1 MKIVR
6 YIKNNEICFGF
17 IYNQDR
23 TKKIINPTQ
32 EQLTQYGW
40 IIYKEP
46 QPQKTYEQRVVE
58 LIREKYTLDAELAI
72 QRQRNEKAED
82 FAEYYAY
89 CEECKRRAREEY
101 PQPEQ

>member
-1 MKIVR
+1 MK
-6 YIKNNEICFGF
+6 YISSYNQVCDGF
-17 IYNQDR
+17 IYNEDHSV
-23 TKKIINPTQ
+23 KIINPTQ

-40 IIYKEP
+40 TIYQEP

-72 QRQRNEKAED
+72 QRQREEKAED

-89 CEECKRRAREEY
+89 CEECKRIAKEE
-101 PQPEQ
+101 QA